1 MVYAATQAARGLARL
16 TEVLACLLMILVT
29 VLNLTQ
35 VGGRYIFSIGFNWTE
50 EVMRYSMIWLMML
63 GSVACIFRA
72 EHMGIEALE
81 AMVPPHL
88 SRYVKS
94 ALYSVAGI
102 FCVIILVYSYPLA
115 LRNAAQTA
123 PASGISM
130 ILPYA
135 ALPVGSALMLV
146 QIALS
151 WISGFE
157 ADGGVA
163 KVLVESP
170 ASGPSTGGTA

>member
-1 MVYAATQAARGLARL
+1 MVYTARRAARGLART
-16 TEVLACLLMILVT
+16 TEVIACLLMIAVT

-35 VGGRYIFSIGFNWTE
+35 VGGRYVFNIGFNWTE

-72 EHMGIEALE
+72 EHMGIEAVE
-81 AMVPPHL
+81 AMVAPHL

-123 PASGISM
+123 PASGLSM
-130 ILPYA
+130 IWPYA

-151 WISGFE
+151 WFSGFE
-157 ADGGVA
+157 QDDARADTAATQPSVGG
-163 KVLVESP
+163 
-170 ASGPSTGGTA
+170 GI

>member
-1 MVYAATQAARGLARL
+1 MFTATRAARGLART
-16 TEVLACLLMILVT
+16 TEIAACLLMIVVT
-29 VLNLTQ
+29 LLNLTQ
-35 VGGRYIFSIGFNWTE
+35 VGGRYMFNIGFNWTE
-50 EVMRYSMIWLMML
+50 EVMRFSMIWLMML

-81 AMVPPHL
+81 AMVAPHL

-102 FCVIILVYSYPLA
+102 FCVVILVYSYPLA

-130 ILPYA
+130 IWPYA

-151 WISGFE
+151 WFSGFE
-157 ADGGVA
+157 QNDGRTVPASTDPSDGGRI
-163 KVLVESP
+163 
-170 ASGPSTGGTA
+170 

>member
-1 MVYAATQAARGLARL
+1 MVFAATRAARGLART
-16 TEVLACLLMILVT
+16 TEVLACLLMIVVT

-63 GSVACIFRA
+63 GSVACIFRV

-81 AMVPPHL
+81 AMVPPRW

-94 ALYSVAGI
+94 ALYSIGGI
-102 FCVIILVYSYPLA
+102 FCVIILIYSYPLA

-130 ILPYA
+130 IWPYA

-151 WISGFE
+151 WFSGFE
-157 ADGGVA
+157 PDGANADT
-163 KVLVESP
+163 P
-170 ASGPSTGGTA
+170 ASGPSVGGGV